1 MLRLQ
6 GYDFKVVY
14 RPGKTNIA
22 DALSRLNAVK
32 QLDRGEEYDFIRAVV
47 ESCVPV
53 ALSPKE
59 IEEASY
65 GDEELCLVKNCIRSG
80 NWEQCTI
87 PSYAHVKDELCT
99 YGEFCGTRI
108 VVPKVL
114 RDKVVRLAHEGHQ
127 GVVKT
132 KYRLRS
138 KVWWPGMDKDV
149 ENLCKVCHGCQVTSS
164 CGPPDPMSRVLPPS
178 APWQDCSADLL
189 GPLPTGE
196 SILVVVD
203 YYSRFL
209 EVAILKSTTSVKII
223 EAITPMF
230 ARFGVPFSL
239 RTDNGPQFVSE
250 EFESFLQVHG
260 VEHRRTTPLWPQAN
274 GEVERQ
280 NRSLLKSLQIADLE
294 GKNWR
299 TELVT
304 WLTAYRSTPQA
315 TTGVTPFY
323 LMFGREMRTKL
334 PELRREAVEVP
345 REEVRDHNWSNKLK
359 GKAYADARRG
369 ATPKSIRIGDTVL
382 LKAEKSNK
390 LSTNFRPSPF
400 KVVQKTG
407 TEVKV
412 RNEAGEEFKRN
423 TAFVKKYNEQ
433 DNVSRPNGKENCLP
447 EEVGQGEKVVAS
459 PMTGVSGTSPV
470 PLQSSPEK
478 GGETEIQMR
487 TAGPLI
493 SQQTVRRSTRIVKKP
508 VRFGDFVLSLRS

>member
-1 MLRLQ
+1 M
-6 GYDFKVVY
+6 
-14 RPGKTNIA
+14 
-22 DALSRLNAVK
+22 
-32 QLDRGEEYDFIRAVV
+32 
-47 ESCVPV
+47 
-53 ALSPKE
+53 
-59 IEEASY
+59 
-65 GDEELCLVKNCIRSG
+65 
-80 NWEQCTI
+80 
-87 PSYAHVKDELCT
+87 
-99 YGEFCGTRI
+99 
-108 VVPKVL
+108 
-114 RDKVVRLAHEGHQ
+114 
-127 GVVKT
+127 
-132 KYRLRS
+132 
-138 KVWWPGMDKDV
+138 
-149 ENLCKVCHGCQVTSS
+149 
-164 CGPPDPMSRVLPPS
+164 
-178 APWQDCSADLL
+178 
-189 GPLPTGE
+189 
-196 SILVVVD
+196 VVD

-280 NRSLLKSLQIADLE
+280 NRSLLKSLQIANLE

-304 WLTAYRSTPQA
+304 SLTAYRSTLQA

-345 REEVRDHNWSNKLK
+345 REEVRDHDWSNKLK

-433 DNVSRPNGKENCLP
+433 DNVSRPNGQENCSP
-447 EEVGQGEKVVAS
+447 EEVKQGEKVVAS

>member
-1 MLRLQ
+1 
-6 GYDFKVVY
+6 
-14 RPGKTNIA
+14 
-22 DALSRLNAVK
+22 
-32 QLDRGEEYDFIRAVV
+32 
-47 ESCVPV
+47 
-53 ALSPKE
+53 
-59 IEEASY
+59 
-65 GDEELCLVKNCIRSG
+65 
-80 NWEQCTI
+80 
-87 PSYAHVKDELCT
+87 
-99 YGEFCGTRI
+99 
-108 VVPKVL
+108 
-114 RDKVVRLAHEGHQ
+114 
-127 GVVKT
+127 
-132 KYRLRS
+132 
-138 KVWWPGMDKDV
+138 
-149 ENLCKVCHGCQVTSS
+149 
-164 CGPPDPMSRVLPPS
+164 MSRVLPPS

-209 EVAILKSTTSVKII
+209 EVAILKSTTTAKII

-250 EFESFLQVHG
+250 EFESFLQAHG

-280 NRSLLKSLQIADLE
+280 NRSLLKSLQIANLE

-304 WLTAYRSTPQA
+304 WLAAYRSTPQA
-315 TTGVTPFY
+315 TTGATPFF

-334 PELRREAVEVP
+334 PELRTETVEVP
-345 REEVRDHNWSNKLK
+345 REEIRDRDWSNKLK

-407 TEVKV
+407 TEVTV
-412 RNEAGEEFKRN
+412 RNEAGEEFRRN
-423 TAFVKKYNEQ
+423 SAFIKKYNEQ
-433 DNVSRPNGKENCLP
+433 DNVSGPNGKENSSA
-447 EEVGQGEKVVAS
+447 EKVGRREKVVA
-459 PMTGVSGTSPV
+459 PTMTGASGNSPV
-470 PLQSSPEK
+470 PLQSSSEK
-478 GGETEIQMR
+478 GGETGSQAQ
-487 TAGPLI
+487 TGSPLI
-493 SQQTVRRSTRIVKKP
+493 SQQAVRRSSRIVKKP